1 MSTSS
6 KRTKPSALEEAARPV
21 AASPAVASR
30 RLEKTPTYVC
40 GLDDILEGG
49 LPYGRCTVLNGASG
63 SGKTLLGLEFLYRG
77 ALHGEPG
84 IFVGFEE
91 PPAQLRQDA
100 ATLGWD
106 LADLEK
112 QERLFLLDARLKP
125 ETLCSGRFSL
135 NGLLAIAAGR
145 SHAMGTRRIVIDAL
159 EVALRLFDT
168 PQQVRNELHA
178 LNNWLRDSGLT
189 AVLTVRPPARGGVSP
204 FEDFFESMGDC
215 IIALDAR
222 VTEQISTRRLRVVK
236 YRGSGFGRNEYPY
249 VISQTGVRLAAIT
262 SVGLRH
268 KPLGEK
274 MSSGN
279 ARLDEILSGGY
290 RRGACIL
297 LAGLPGVGKTTLA
310 ATFVASACGRG
321 ERVLYIGFEESEAAM
336 VHNVSSTGI
345 ALQPHMESGRVVFL
359 TNYPE
364 ALGAEEHFIAA
375 LDRIGALGPQHVVV
389 DAISACYRMGG
400 RQAAFE
406 YLMRLLNACKERAI
420 TIMLLNQLGSTAEF
434 SEISGNEISSMVDTV
449 ILLNYRLSQ
458 GGTNRTLQVLKSRG
472 SGHSNQAYKFSITDN
487 GFEVEGVYLGKI
499 DVPTSIASQP
509 QEHGGQPGARRL
521 ASEIKAEEQEPKRMR
536 PAEER
541 AFQTTAHRASLASQK
556 PLAPTSQR
564 PATRR
569 KARS

>member
-1 MSTSS
+1 MSS
-6 KRTKPSALEEAARPV
+6 KQTKQFAIEEAGRPL
-21 AASPAVASR
+21 AASPPPVAQ

-49 LPYGRCTVLNGASG
+49 LPRGRTTVLNGAAG

-91 PPAQLRQDA
+91 PTAQLRQDA

-106 LADLEK
+106 LAALEK
-112 QERLFLLDARLKP
+112 QKRFFLLDARPKP
-125 ETLCSGRFSL
+125 ETLSSGRFSL
-135 NGLLAIAAGR
+135 NGLLAIAAGQ
-145 SHAMGTRRIVIDAL
+145 SHAMGARRIVIDAL

-178 LNNWLRDSGLT
+178 LNNWVRESGLT
-189 AVLTVRPPARGGVSP
+189 AVLTVRPPARGGVSL

-215 IIALDAR
+215 IIVLDAR

-236 YRGSGFGRNEYPY
+236 YRGSSFGRNEYPY
-249 VISQTGVRLAAIT
+249 VISRTGVRLAAIT

-268 KPLGEK
+268 RPLGERI
-274 MSSGN
+274 SSGN
-279 ARLDEILSGGY
+279 ARLDEILGGGY

-310 ATFVASACGRG
+310 ATFLANACGRN

-336 VHNVSSTGI
+336 IHNVSSTGI
-345 ALQPHMESGRVVFL
+345 ALQPHIESGRLVFL

-364 ALGAEEHFIAA
+364 ALGAEEHFMAA
-375 LDRIGALGPQHVVV
+375 LDRIGALAPQHVVV

-406 YLMRLLNACKERAI
+406 YLMRLLNVCKERAI
-420 TIMLLNQLGSTAEF
+420 TIMLLNQLSRTAEF
-434 SEISGNEISSMVDTV
+434 TEISGNEISSMVDTV

-472 SGHSNQAYKFSITDN
+472 SGHSNQAYKFSITDD
-487 GFEVEGVYLGKI
+487 GFEVEDVYLGEI
-499 DVPTSIASQP
+499 NLPTGIASPP
-509 QEHGGQPGARRL
+509 QEHTGQFEAWPL
-521 ASEIKAEEQEPKRMR
+521 ASETKAKERESKRMR
-536 PAEER
+536 LAEER
-541 AFQTTAHRASLASQK
+541 AFQTTERRATFTRKK
-556 PLAPTSQR
+556 PPAPTSQR
-564 PATRR
+564 PASGR